1 MSEYIKLCKSCG
13 DKLEDNFCPDCKF
26 CKSCVDK
33 LEDNFCHDCDY
44 EDIYGGEVDE

>member
-1 MSEYIKLCKSCG
+1 MIEYIKFCRTCG
-13 DKLEDNFCPDCKF
+13 
-26 CKSCVDK
+26 DK